1 MERSTEQRVLA
12 AMRKLLARI
21 VREVTPE
28 PGMRHPLSAKTVK
41 DIRAA
46 FELISSRERELL
58 AERGARAG
66 ERPRYADQ
74 PRTTHAVA
82 PPAPAR
88 PRTDS

>member
-12 AMRKLLARI
+12 AMRKVLARI

-28 PGMRHPLSAKTVK
+28 PGMRHPLSAKTIR

-58 AERGARAG
+58 AERGVQAG
-66 ERPRYADQ
+66 ERPHYADQ
-74 PRTTHAVA
+74 PRAARTVA
-82 PPAPAR
+82 PPASSRSRAGP
-88 PRTDS
+88 

>member
-12 AMRKLLARI
+12 AMRKVLARI

-28 PGMRHPLSAKTVK
+28 PGMRHPLSAKTIK

-58 AERGARAG
+58 AERGVQAG

-74 PRTTHAVA
+74 PRAAHTVA
-82 PPAPAR
+82 PPAPGR
-88 PRTDS
+88 PRADP

>member
-12 AMRKLLARI
+12 AMRKVLARI

-28 PGMRHPLSAKTVK
+28 PGMRHPLSAKTIK

-58 AERGARAG
+58 AERGVQAG
-66 ERPRYADQ
+66 ERPHYADQ
-74 PRTTHAVA
+74 PRAAHTVA
-82 PPAPAR
+82 PPAPGR
-88 PRTDS
+88 PRADP

>member
-12 AMRKLLARI
+12 GMRKLLARI

-28 PGMRHPLSAKTVK
+28 PGMRHPLSAKTIK

-58 AERGARAG
+58 AERGAQAG

-88 PRTDS
+88 PRADS